1 MVKKEKSENF
11 FKKKIKE
18 IKSKY
23 LTWWILTTWIS
34 SQSGVS
40 EQFTAVKKELNAPMV
55 VYILSILK
63 SWRSPENRLLAY
75 DVASDNDALTKSVIV
90 QTKQKHQSCEQK

>member
-1 MVKKEKSENF
+1 
-11 FKKKIKE
+11 
-18 IKSKY
+18 
-23 LTWWILTTWIS
+23 
-34 SQSGVS
+34 
-40 EQFTAVKKELNAPMV
+40 MV